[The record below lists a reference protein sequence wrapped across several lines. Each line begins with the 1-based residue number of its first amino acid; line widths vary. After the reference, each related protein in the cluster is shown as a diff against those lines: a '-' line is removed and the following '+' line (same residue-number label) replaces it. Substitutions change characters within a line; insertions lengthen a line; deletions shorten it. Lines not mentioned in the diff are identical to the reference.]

1 MYSNCVSIV
10 VIFILHGKRMHPMIL
25 SRHLFPLWL
34 YHIFPHYHRNG
45 TIFWRK
51 KNYWTW
57 SICFDFPYKS
67 VWNIFHYTKDS
78 ATYYNKCT
86 QDFVWSTR
94 CSLQILIKIELFGQ
108 TSKNLQISNLNENPS
123 SGSRVVPCRQ
133 RDKRQTDGQ
142 TETHDEANRRFSQFC
157 ERV

>member
-1 MYSNCVSIV
+1 MYYVFQLCEYCCHIYSTWKAHASYDTLTSSVPSLALPYFSTLPQKWHYFLKKKIIEHEV
-10 VIFILHGKRMHPMIL
+10 YVLILWKIFNLRRIQQ
-25 SRHLFPLWL
+25 
-34 YHIFPHYHRNG
+34 
-45 TIFWRK
+45 
-51 KNYWTW
+51 
-57 SICFDFPYKS
+57 D
-67 VWNIFHYTKDS
+67 
-78 ATYYNKCT
+78 T

-94 CSLQILIKIELFGQ
+94 CSSQILIKIELFGQ

-157 ERV
+157 ERA